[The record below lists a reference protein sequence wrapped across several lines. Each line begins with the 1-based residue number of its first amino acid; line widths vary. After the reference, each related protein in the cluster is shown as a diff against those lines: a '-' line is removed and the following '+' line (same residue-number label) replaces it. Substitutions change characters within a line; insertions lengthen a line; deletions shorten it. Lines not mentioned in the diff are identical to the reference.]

1 MGRGVSGLMFGLS
14 ITPSLPPSS
23 SMQWPYPMAVAAMGM
38 GVSGFFGFIYCDILK
53 MVAPVDMDA
62 NFYITRVLP
71 IGALQA
77 REGKTEGDLRE

>member
-1 MGRGVSGLMFGLS
+1 
-14 ITPSLPPSS
+14 
-23 SMQWPYPMAVAAMGM
+23 MQWPYPMAVAAMGM
-38 GVSGFFGFIYCDILK
+38 GVSGFFGFIYCDLLK

-77 REGKTEGDLRE
+77 RGGEGLDDKGNRWGGE